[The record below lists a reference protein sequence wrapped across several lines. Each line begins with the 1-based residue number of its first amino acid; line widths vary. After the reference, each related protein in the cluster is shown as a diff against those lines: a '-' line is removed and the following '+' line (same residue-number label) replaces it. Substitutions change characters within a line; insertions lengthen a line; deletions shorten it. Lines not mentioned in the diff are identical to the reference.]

1 MTSWTT
7 TQPGKVEDGRK
18 DARPYAGGRRERNEE
33 GMKRSTGGWL
43 CILKKRRLQTM
54 RKEGRMRR
62 SVIRRWRKEMDAWM
76 AAPGIRN
83 EEGRK
88 QWRRRMLPQL
98 GLAS

>member
-7 TQPGKVEDGRK
+7 TGQSRRRK
-18 DARPYAGGRRERNEE
+18 EGCTTNVGGRRERNEK
-33 GMKRSTGGWL
+33 GRKRSTGGWL
-43 CILKKRRLQTM
+43 CILKKRSLETL

-62 SVIRRWRKEMDAWM
+62 SAIRRWRKEMDAWM

-88 QWRRRMLPQL
+88 QRRRRMLPQL